1 MSEPRWHDADPRPP
15 YGGVP
20 GPEIRSARET
30 PEPATRGRRLRGHDR
45 PAAWEGPGW
54 YRDDS
59 DPFSS
64 VEMVTGPGQVSEP
77 DDEPRRVAR
86 PRAGQSRAP
95 SWRWG
100 DMPGGRGL
108 LIVVAAAVLGAVATV
123 VTKTDPGGLLGWC
136 IVVGTL
142 IAGFAVRPRAAYL
155 LIPMPALAY
164 VVFALAAGLVRN
176 TSSGTGLTVSAA
188 QWIANGF
195 LTMAAATVLAVVVAL
210 GRWSLDRRAGA
221 SPAGRRRAR
230 PAEPAA
236 PGGRAG
242 RERAGRGRAG
252 SGRAGSGRSARD
264 DESDGFGRG
273 SFGQGGGSR
282 LRGPSDQDRGGRAR
296 EEAPAARPRPAF
308 YPNPDWP
315 GDRDGARDPRDRR
328 PPPGPPSFGA
338 SRDLGHRRVSGG

>member
-1 MSEPRWHDADPRPP
+1 MA
-15 YGGVP
+15 
-20 GPEIRSARET
+20 
-30 PEPATRGRRLRGHDR
+30 
-45 PAAWEGPGW
+45 
-54 YRDDS
+54 
-59 DPFSS
+59 
-64 VEMVTGPGQVSEP
+64 TGPGQAAEA
-77 DDEPRRVAR
+77 DDELADRPRRVSRRPAEPTGR
-86 PRAGQSRAP
+86 PRAGQSPAP

-100 DMPGGRGL
+100 DMSGGRGL
-108 LIVVAAAVLGAVATV
+108 LIVVAAAVLGAIATV

-136 IVVGTL
+136 IVVGTV

-164 VVFALAAGLVRN
+164 VVFALAAGLARN

-195 LTMAAATVLAVVVAL
+195 LTMAAATVLAVVVTL
-210 GRWSLDRRAGA
+210 GRWYLDRRAGA

-230 PAEPAA
+230 PAESVGSTGS
-236 PGGRAG
+236 GGRG
-242 RERAGRGRAG
+242 G
-252 SGRAGSGRSARD
+252 SDQGGESG
-264 DESDGFGRG
+264 EFGRG

-282 LRGPSDQDRGGRAR
+282 LRGPSDQARGGRAR

-338 SRDLGHRRVSGG
+338 SRDLGHRHVSGG